1 MENDERTVNG
11 QDGGRSQQE
20 PTFRQGRDV
29 KIGVESRPL
38 FGLRGRWG
46 AGRDE
51 WNVFVLLGGT
61 IRSVAGRLAE
71 RLRVR
76 PVRKWRQRRVPVAT
90 TRLRLGAR
98 KREPDQEHGQC
109 SQQAGERNSGKIAQS
124 SLDRTEFQSVI
135 TSIWT
140 GVNGFPDQPTDFTF
154 CVGSAGGPV

>member
-20 PTFRQGRDV
+20 PTFGQRRRI
-29 KIGVESRPL
+29 KIGVEPRPL
-38 FGLRGRWG
+38 FGLRGRRS
-46 AGRDE
+46 AGRNE
-51 WNVFVLLGGT
+51 RNVILLLGGT
-61 IRSVAGRLAE
+61 IRSVAGWLAE

-76 PVRKWRQRRVPVAT
+76 PIDEWRQRRVTVAA

-154 CVGSAGGPV
+154 CVGGTGDSV